1 MSYGMQQN
9 APYAQQAPY
18 QGGDQ
23 QQYYNQ
29 QQQPGGAPP
38 PQGYYQGKDDKMALK
53 PDNYQGQRFE
63 PSKPKFNDIPFAILF
78 ICVFG
83 GFVAVSVISLYGFS
97 NSSSGTIST
106 AGGVSRTL
114 NGQTAVILM
123 FSSALAL
130 VLSVLYIFLVRTF
143 PKIILEATL
152 ALSVLTTIA
161 YCVYLWVKGQT
172 AGAIIMTIF
181 AVLGVVAYFF
191 MRKRIPLAKIIL
203 ISVIRAA
210 DHYKSTYVMALS
222 FLVVQTA
229 FSVWATWTL
238 VAVYQRFSPDGNAA
252 GSGASSGAVT
262 GLVVLVVFA
271 YYWTSEVIKAVAYTS
286 VAGIFGVWY
295 YNQGPDPRH
304 VALSSLRR
312 CLTYSFGSLCFGSLI
327 LAILDIIRA
336 IVYQVQ
342 QQEASQGDMVGF
354 ALSCVLGCIIGCIDW
369 LITFFNRL
377 AYTNIALYGNSFIT
391 ASKETWQLVK
401 QKGIDALINDS
412 LINNVW
418 VFGSYAIGLGCG
430 IFAYAYLS
438 ISDPEYVQND
448 SSYFSV
454 IIFFAIGLGLNIALS
469 LGSGSIG
476 TGCTTMFV
484 CLAEDPAVIAQ
495 KDPELFEALR
505 QAYPQVIHPIDH

>member
-238 VAVYQRFSPDGNAA
+238 VAVYQRFSPDGNADRK
-252 GSGASSGAVT
+252 S
-262 GLVVLVVFA
+262 VV
-271 YYWTSEVIKAVAYTS
+271 
-286 VAGIFGVWY
+286 
-295 YNQGPDPRH
+295 
-304 VALSSLRR
+304 
-312 CLTYSFGSLCFGSLI
+312 
-327 LAILDIIRA
+327 
-336 IVYQVQ
+336 
-342 QQEASQGDMVGF
+342 
-354 ALSCVLGCIIGCIDW
+354 
-369 LITFFNRL
+369 
-377 AYTNIALYGNSFIT
+377 
-391 ASKETWQLVK
+391 
-401 QKGIDALINDS
+401 
-412 LINNVW
+412 
-418 VFGSYAIGLGCG
+418 
-430 IFAYAYLS
+430 
-438 ISDPEYVQND
+438 
-448 SSYFSV
+448 
-454 IIFFAIGLGLNIALS
+454 
-469 LGSGSIG
+469 
-476 TGCTTMFV
+476 
-484 CLAEDPAVIAQ
+484 
-495 KDPELFEALR
+495 
-505 QAYPQVIHPIDH
+505 